1 MFAAHFRSNLA
12 EMLCDVCKCNDAT
25 VFLTQIL
32 EGKMQKVNL
41 CDACSKEKGVQ
52 DPTGFALAD
61 LLLGIGA
68 AEEIEKGAPAQKC
81 PVCGFTQ
88 ADFKKTGRLGCSEC
102 YVTFAEGLGSL
113 LKAMHKGTEHVGK
126 LPERAQR
133 DHGAERSDAGA
144 HGKSAKSGSG
154 RKLRDGRVAARSNQ
168 TTRKRAFEF
177 AMKFSNMHVDRR
189 RMAARRRSTSSDCNQ
204 QPGPACAQSA

>member
-1 MFAAHFRSNLA
+1 
-12 EMLCDVCKCNDAT
+12 MLCDVCKCNDAT

-68 AEEIEKGAPAQKC
+68 AEEIEKGAPTQKC
-81 PVCGFTQ
+81 LVCGYTQ
-88 ADFKKTGRLGCSEC
+88 ADFKKTGRLGCSTC
-102 YVTFAEGLGSL
+102 YTTFAEGLNIL

-126 LPERAQR
+126 LPQRAQR
-133 DHGAERSDAGA
+133 TMELNDRMRLLTESLEKAVAEEKYEAAAS
-144 HGKSAKSGSG
+144 
-154 RKLRDGRVAARSNQ
+154 LRDQIKQLEHELS
-168 TTRKRAFEF
+168 
-177 AMKFSNMHVDRR
+177 
-189 RMAARRRSTSSDCNQ
+189 ST
-204 QPGPACAQSA
+204 P

>member
-1 MFAAHFRSNLA
+1 
-12 EMLCDVCKCNDAT
+12 MLCDVCKCNDAT

-41 CDACSKEKGVQ
+41 CEGCSKEKGVQ

-68 AEEIEKGAPAQKC
+68 AEEIEKGSSTTKC

-88 ADFKKTGRLGCSEC
+88 ADFKKTGRLGCSGC
-102 YVTFAEGLGSL
+102 YAAFSEGLNSL

-126 LPERAQR
+126 LPLRAQR
-133 DHGAERSDAGA
+133 TLALSDQMKTLAENLKKAVEQENYETAAS
-144 HGKSAKSGSG
+144 
-154 RKLRDGRVAARSNQ
+154 LRDQIKQLEHQLS
-168 TTRKRAFEF
+168 E
-177 AMKFSNMHVDRR
+177 
-189 RMAARRRSTSSDCNQ
+189 
-204 QPGPACAQSA
+204 